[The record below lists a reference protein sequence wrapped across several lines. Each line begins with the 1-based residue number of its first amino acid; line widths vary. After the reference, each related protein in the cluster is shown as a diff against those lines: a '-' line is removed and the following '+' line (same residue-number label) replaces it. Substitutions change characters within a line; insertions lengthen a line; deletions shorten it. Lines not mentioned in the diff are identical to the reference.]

1 MSKELISD
9 SNFPLKEAFSALAAH
24 EAYCLYVL
32 GRQSPL
38 YHSKYFSSAFSK
50 SISSIA
56 DSSLGQ
62 RTHCLF
68 RQIFPLTASSP
79 AEISPLRLSRISV
92 ANVRLTGPRFSVY
105 RSPWI
110 YTSSIHEGPRL

>member
-38 YHSKYFSSAFSK
+38 YHSRYSSSAFSK
-50 SISSIA
+50 SISSIG
-56 DSSLGQ
+56 DSSFGQ
-62 RTHCLF
+62 GIHFLF
-68 RQIFPLTASSP
+68 LQSFPLIANSP
-79 AEISPLRLSRISV
+79 SAIAPLLLSRVSV
-92 ANVRLTGPRFSVY
+92 ATVRLKGPKISMY
-105 RSPWI
+105 RS
-110 YTSSIHEGPRL
+110 